1 MSSQPTKADD
11 PPRPS
16 LKALA
21 VRSASWTV
29 AGQLVT
35 QGLRLVSN
43 IILARLLFPE
53 AFGLMAIVSVFV
65 AGLNMFSDLGIG
77 PSIVYNRRGEE
88 PDFLNTAWTIQ
99 IIRGAVIT
107 LGAMSLA
114 WPVAKIYDSPEL
126 IGLLVVTG
134 FAGVIQGF
142 DSTALQTLQRKLQL
156 GAIIRLELV
165 AQVVTILVM
174 VAWALQSP
182 TVWALVAGTLS
193 GTLTKTVLSH
203 LYLPR
208 FAHRLRWDPA
218 AAREIYHFGSW
229 IFLSSI
235 FTFIGVQGDR
245 LLLGYY
251 LSMSMLGVYSVA
263 TRFSE
268 AFVNLQAR
276 LTHSVLF
283 PLFSE
288 TARSSPELLVGRYY
302 RIRLWTD
309 LVFLTTSGLLAATG
323 HVLIDVLYDE
333 RYEQAG
339 WILQA
344 LAIQV
349 GMSAVLTSEET
360 LLFSRGKTYYGFARS
375 LVRAIWIVVGIP
387 ISWHLGGLRGVVWCV
402 ALSELPVMVVIWIG
416 MAKENLLRPLLE
428 SRSLAIWIASYSVGW
443 LATAVFQ

>member
-1 MSSQPTKADD
+1 MSSPPAKDD
-11 PPRPS
+11 PPKPS

-21 VRSASWTV
+21 LRSASWTV
-29 AGQLVT
+29 VGQLLT
-35 QGLRLVSN
+35 QALRLLSN

-53 AFGLMAIVSVFV
+53 AFGMMAIVSVFIY
-65 AGLNMFSDLGIG
+65 GLNMFSDLGVG
-77 PSIVYNRRGEE
+77 PSIVYNRRGDE

-99 IIRGAVIT
+99 IIRGAIIT
-107 LGAMSLA
+107 VAAMALA
-114 WPVAKIYDSPEL
+114 WPVAKIYGSPEL
-126 IGLLVVTG
+126 MGLLMVTG
-134 FAGVIQGF
+134 CAGLVQGF
-142 DSTALQTLQRKLQL
+142 DSTAVQTQQRKLEL
-156 GAIIRLELV
+156 GPIIRLELIS
-165 AQVVTILVM
+165 QVVTILVM
-174 VAWALQSP
+174 VVWALLDPS
-182 TVWALVAGTLS
+182 VWALVAGSLT
-193 GTLTKTVLSH
+193 GTATKTVLSH

-208 FAHRLRWDPA
+208 FHHRLHWDA
-218 AAREIYHFGSW
+218 IAAREIYHFGSW

-263 TRFSE
+263 TRFTE
-268 AFVNLQAR
+268 AFVSVQTR

-288 TARSSPELLVGRYY
+288 TARSNPELLVTRYY

-309 LVFLTTSGLLAATG
+309 LAFLTTSGLLAASG
-323 HVLIDVLYDE
+323 HVLIDLLYDE

-349 GMSAVLTSEET
+349 GMSAILTSEET
-360 LLFSRGKTYYGFARS
+360 LLFARGQTYYGFARS
-375 LVRAIWIVVGIP
+375 FVRAVWILVGIP
-387 ISWHLGGLRGVVWCV
+387 VSWHLVGLTGVVWCV
-402 ALSELPVMVVIWIG
+402 ALSELPVMIVIWVG

-428 SRSLAIWIASYSVGW
+428 SRSLAIWGASYMVGW
-443 LATAVFQ
+443 LMKAALL